1 MYTMRSFINF
11 LPSQRLNN
19 FRVWNLL
26 AYERAKNIP
35 FSFVSFLVTF
45 RILSSILNLS
55 FPLICFHI
63 NVSRDVLENLNE
75 MMTNYR
81 KQFGHEEKK

>member
-1 MYTMRSFINF
+1 MYTMRSSINF
-11 LPSQRLNN
+11 RPSQHLNN
-19 FRVWNLL
+19 FQVWDLF
-26 AYERAKNIP
+26 AYERVKNIP
-35 FSFVSFLVTF
+35 FSLVSFIVTF
-45 RILSSILNLS
+45 QILSSILNLS

-63 NVSRDVLENLNE
+63 NVFCDELENLNE